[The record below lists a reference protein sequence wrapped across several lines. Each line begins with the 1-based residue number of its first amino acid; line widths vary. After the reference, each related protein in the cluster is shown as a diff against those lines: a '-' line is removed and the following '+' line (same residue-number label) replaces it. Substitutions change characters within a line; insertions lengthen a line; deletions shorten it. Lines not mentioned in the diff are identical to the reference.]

1 MHERRFNPEHL
12 SHLDSPERRK
22 MLPPEKLLDYLCI
35 GPEDT
40 VLDLGAGTGY
50 FTIPAAKRT
59 EGQVVAL
66 DVEPRMLEVLK
77 SNVEEN
83 LLTNVRYETGQI
95 ENIPL
100 EGQSMKKVIA
110 SLVLHE
116 VEPLEKGIE
125 EIRRVLTA
133 DGKLFLLEWEKTPSE
148 FGPPLHHRIASKVMK
163 EQLESNG
170 FQVLQTEFPTSSHY
184 LMIASLA

>member
-1 MHERRFNPEHL
+1 
-12 SHLDSPERRK
+12 

-35 GPEDT
+35 QPMDT

-59 EGQVVAL
+59 EAQVVAL

-77 SNVEEN
+77 SNVEAN
-83 LLTNVRYETGQI
+83 SLTNVRYEMGQI
-95 ENIPL
+95 ESIPL
-100 EGQSMKKVIA
+100 EDHSVQKVIA
-110 SLVLHE
+110 SLVMHE
-116 VEPLEKGIE
+116 VEPLEKGIR
-125 EIRRVLTA
+125 EIRRVLKA
-133 DGKLFLLEWEKTPSE
+133 DGRVFLLEWEKTPSE
-148 FGPPLHHRIASKVMK
+148 FGPPMHHRIASKFMK
-163 EQLESNG
+163 EQLEANG